1 MVMARIPP
9 MTMPAIAPPLSA
21 GLEEDGVKPDDDDG
35 VDVCGGGAV
44 VPAAVEAAAVVLMGV
59 FPGAVVVMTVVG
71 AADLPP
77 ESCSPTYVV

>member
-1 MVMARIPP
+1 

-21 GLEEDGVKPDDDDG
+21 GLEEDGVKPDGDDG
-35 VDVCGGGAV
+35 VVVCGGGAV
-44 VPAAVEAAAVVLMGV
+44 VPAAVVLMGV

-71 AADLPP
+71 AVVVMTVVGTADLPP